1 MPKPKRSRITCNA
14 QVKKKIAMGM
24 GQINSAE
31 PEKYE
36 PFLLIHDF
44 SSQGRSTR
52 TLSEGRIYHL
62 MSGLETMCL
71 RELQWNKNVIAIY
84 EQVYLPR
91 EETTKIAK
99 ELGIRHPTLSK
110 DGEPYP
116 MTTDLVA
123 EIVTNGMIKQ
133 HAFAVKDTKSVTLSP
148 VDIVAQN
155 TTKRKPKRVQ
165 TLEKLEIERRYWT
178 GKGAI
183 WSLITDVHL
192 CPDRASNIE
201 YFRNTPQLNWTPD
214 YREIIQKLALQAINT
229 YPNRKLGG
237 LARAIEER
245 VSVPAADIIAVLRQ
259 MCASRYLDF
268 DINVPFGPD
277 CHGRDFQRG
286 PWTSAGAFTR
296 AAA

>member
-71 RELQWNKNVIAIY
+71 RELQWNNNVIAIY
-84 EQVYLPR
+84 EQAYLER

-99 ELGIRHPTLSK
+99 ELGIRHPVLSK

-133 HAFAVKDTKSVTLSP
+133 HAFAIKDTKSVTLSP
-148 VDIVAQN
+148 ADLAAIK
-155 TTKRKPKRVQ
+155 TTKRKPKTLQ

-183 WSLITDVHL
+183 WSLVTDVHL
-192 CPDRASNIE
+192 CPHRASNIE
-201 YFRNTPQLNWTPD
+201 YFQNTPQLKWTQD
-214 YREIIQKLALQAINT
+214 HREKVKKLALQAIST

-237 LARAIEER
+237 VSRAIEER
-245 VSVPAADIIAVLRQ
+245 FSVPAADVIAILRQ
-259 MCASRYLDF
+259 LCANRYLEF

-277 CHGRDFQRG
+277 CHGRDFKKG
-286 PWTSAGAFTR
+286 PWTSSDEFRR

>member
-1 MPKPKRSRITCNA
+1 MPKPKRSRITCDA
-14 QVKKKIAMGM
+14 QVKNKIAKGM

-31 PEKYE
+31 PEKYQ

-91 EETTKIAK
+91 EETTKIAT
-99 ELGIRHPTLSK
+99 ELGIGHPTLSK

-123 EIVTNGMIKQ
+123 EIVENGMIKQ
-133 HAFAVKDTKSVTLSP
+133 HAIAVKDTKSVTLSP
-148 VDIVAQN
+148 ADLLALE
-155 TTKRKPKRVQ
+155 TTKRKPKTFQ

-183 WSLITDVHL
+183 WSLVTDVHL

-201 YFRNTPQLNWTPD
+201 HFQNAPQLNWTRD
-214 YREIIQKLALQAINT
+214 HREKVQKLALQAIKT
-229 YPNRKLGG
+229 YPNRKVGSI
-237 LARAIEER
+237 ARSIEER
-245 VSVPAADIIAVLRQ
+245 FSVSAGDIIDVLRRL
-259 MCASRYLDF
+259 CASRYLDF

-286 PWTSAGAFTR
+286 PWTSADAFTQ